1 VTTARDKFDRYAIKR
16 TPTMGEVRTW
26 LDEHVADG
34 SITQLEADQ
43 IEAQHLAG
51 LDRTPWLARVNT
63 DFLFG
68 QWWSSRRTM
77 ADVEAWLARCQRC
90 GWLDEA
96 GADRLRAR
104 AMVAIAERERT

>member
-1 VTTARDKFDRYAIKR
+1 MTSAADRFDRYMVER
-16 TPTMGEVRTW
+16 TPTCGEVRKW

-43 IEAQHLAG
+43 IEAQCKAG
-51 LDRTPWLARVNT
+51 VDRTPWIARVNT

-77 ADVEAWLARCQRC
+77 ADAEAWLARCQRC

-104 AMVAIAERERT
+104 AMVAIAERER